1 MKKQMIMRIPE
12 NPIHIFFSVT
22 SYIVLFPL
30 LRIIS
35 VLTSYSIN
43 CFASFCTIY
52 KWGHTIYIK
61 KERSLDTL
69 RTTEHMERQPMM
81 TCSSIVIHYS
91 LGLGIGDLIL
101 EMSVAWRKIG
111 LEQDEQF
118 IQAPWLHSHVLWVS
132 PFVLSLCS
140 PCYCLCVILFPE
152 TPGPEKKK
160 INHQAI
166 IRHIYPFPWPSTPVF
181 EFLHSLSQSLV
192 AESQSPRVWPTP
204 DAMIRLDF

>member
-61 KERSLDTL
+61 KREVPWHFENYWTHGETTNDDMFVNSYPLQSWSGNRWSDFRNVGCLEGNRPRTGWAIHSGTMTSQPCAVSQSFCLESLFSMLLSVCNFISWDT
-69 RTTEHMERQPMM
+69 
-81 TCSSIVIHYS
+81 
-91 LGLGIGDLIL
+91 
-101 EMSVAWRKIG
+101 
-111 LEQDEQF
+111 
-118 IQAPWLHSHVLWVS
+118 
-132 PFVLSLCS
+132 
-140 PCYCLCVILFPE
+140 
-152 TPGPEKKK
+152 GPRKKK
-160 INHQAI
+160 N
-166 IRHIYPFPWPSTPVF
+166 
-181 EFLHSLSQSLV
+181 
-192 AESQSPRVWPTP
+192 
-204 DAMIRLDF
+204 